1 METHIPR
8 IPNNSNA
15 TPVEIPAKPKVAGM
29 EQTQQITPE
38 MRKAIPIVWYTIP
51 VCEIR
56 RGMQIPVTTRSWS
69 VLYLSRGNTQ
79 GCERVQAQLR
89 QILINSL
96 S

>member
-38 MRKAIPIVWYTIP
+38 MRKAIPTNKISEHP
-51 VCEIR
+51 LHN
-56 RGMQIPVTTRSWS
+56 PA
-69 VLYLSRGNTQ
+69 TQ
-79 GCERVQAQLR
+79 LKKQKPCGCV
-89 QILINSL
+89 SL
-96 S
+96 KR